1 MLPPPPPST
10 SLFRPPA
17 PYPPIAS
24 PYANSGALPGRG
36 LAATHGG
43 GHVAVLRGA
52 MLRGLRRRWAA
63 YRYRF
68 VPWLAL
74 NLRRQR
80 RTLRYVPESSQD
92 KIIPD
97 EDVLE
102 TLLKVFAALFANDLG
117 RQTPVLAVRPEIR
130 RKYEEPASAEPR
142 RSEEG
147 ARSQRALGPQEV
159 LFQALGFGL
168 ARGRSSLPAAGTG
181 VFVSR
186 GGARRGAVV
195 AMYPG
200 TVYRKHEP
208 IFFQSLG
215 NPFIFRCIDGVLID
229 GNDKGLSKAVYRSCS
244 RRDQLGPFQ
253 MSDVSWLTAAPQ
265 NPLAVGQY
273 VNNCSYEKAANVCYQ
288 EFDVPRCF
296 PVELKQ
302 YLPNIVYS
310 HDIQSPLRCVVLVAL
325 RDIKQ
330 GEELFSN
337 YYTVIN

>member
-1 MLPPPPPST
+1 
-10 SLFRPPA
+10 
-17 PYPPIAS
+17 
-24 PYANSGALPGRG
+24 
-36 LAATHGG
+36 
-43 GHVAVLRGA
+43 

-97 EDVLE
+97 EAVLE
-102 TLLKVFAALFANDLG
+102 TLLRAFAALFASDLG
-117 RQTPVLAVRPEIR
+117 RQAPVLAARPEIG
-130 RKYEEPASAEPR
+130 RKYGEPEPGR
-142 RSEEG
+142 CQEA
-147 ARSQRALGPQEV
+147 ARGPQEV
-159 LFQALGFGL
+159 LFRALGFGL
-168 ARGRSSLPAAGTG
+168 ARRHSSLPAAGTG
-181 VFVSR
+181 VFLSR

-229 GNDKGLSKAVYRSCS
+229 GNDKGLSRAVYRSCS

-288 EFDVPRCF
+288 EFDVPSCF

-310 HDIQSPLRCVVLVAL
+310 HDVQSPLRHSTALPHLPCPPLLNHRRACVPVLSHYC
-325 RDIKQ
+325 R
-330 GEELFSN
+330 
-337 YYTVIN
+337 

>member
-1 MLPPPPPST
+1 
-10 SLFRPPA
+10 
-17 PYPPIAS
+17 
-24 PYANSGALPGRG
+24 
-36 LAATHGG
+36 
-43 GHVAVLRGA
+43 

-97 EDVLE
+97 EAVLE
-102 TLLKVFAALFANDLG
+102 TLLRAFAALFASDLG
-117 RQTPVLAVRPEIR
+117 RQAPVLAARPEIG
-130 RKYEEPASAEPR
+130 RKYGEPEPGRCEEA
-142 RSEEG
+142 
-147 ARSQRALGPQEV
+147 ARGPQEV

-168 ARGRSSLPAAGTG
+168 ARRHSSLPAAGTG
-181 VFVSR
+181 VFLSR

-200 TVYRKHEP
+200 DRETRGLLAGEGTSVET
-208 IFFQSLG
+208 
-215 NPFIFRCIDGVLID
+215 RCIDGVLID
-229 GNDKGLSKAVYRSCS
+229 GNDKGLSRAVYRSCS

-288 EFDVPRCF
+288 EFDVPSCF

-310 HDIQSPLRCVVLVAL
+310 HDIQSPLRCVVLVTL